1 MGRLAVLLHPDSFDV
16 TSSASSASTA
26 CGASASMCSSYH
38 EAWMAR
44 RVSAQVAMVM
54 DFLQCDSVDL
64 HRHAVSFMDEDF
76 PEPGA
81 GGGGADVQMP
91 FSIKWSAEWKTM
103 RDIHALQKVSGPLTK
118 LFWLFAGIGAGVGL
132 SYAPAMLVQKL
143 RGAKKEEAGAEAEG
157 TPAAAAGE
165 ATDAAAKAKAAAK
178 AAAYSKNPGVLV
190 TVWDASGITT
200 FHIPEGQ
207 IPADLK
213 AEKPQPNTWPSAWR
227 MAFMPFDPE
236 TCVNIAH
243 PQEIV
248 INIAL
253 CGDWAGNSWWT
264 CKECRNTG
272 FIPNYCIPGHVT
284 EPATERGVPSNAS
297 GQVDAYFDIDYV
309 KVRGSKHPRGEED
322 AGFIRGWEEGMCQ
335 LR

>member
-38 EAWMAR
+38 
-44 RVSAQVAMVM
+44 

-178 AAAYSKNPGVLV
+178 AAA
-190 TVWDASGITT
+190 
-200 FHIPEGQ
+200 
-207 IPADLK
+207 
-213 AEKPQPNTWPSAWR
+213 
-227 MAFMPFDPE
+227 
-236 TCVNIAH
+236 
-243 PQEIV
+243 
-248 INIAL
+248 
-253 CGDWAGNSWWT
+253 
-264 CKECRNTG
+264 
-272 FIPNYCIPGHVT
+272 
-284 EPATERGVPSNAS
+284 
-297 GQVDAYFDIDYV
+297 
-309 KVRGSKHPRGEED
+309 
-322 AGFIRGWEEGMCQ
+322 
-335 LR
+335 